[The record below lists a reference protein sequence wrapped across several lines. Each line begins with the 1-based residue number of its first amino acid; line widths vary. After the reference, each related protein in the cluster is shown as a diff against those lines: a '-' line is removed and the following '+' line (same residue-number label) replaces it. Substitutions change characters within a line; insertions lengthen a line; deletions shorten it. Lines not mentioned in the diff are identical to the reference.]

1 MPDVVW
7 TCVLI
12 NVLVGGN
19 NLTAITSLMWSSET
33 VWSPGYQANRVGSAL
48 TLLLLT
54 GRAREVSVESD
65 HDFVFGVQCC
75 FWVSGARLT
84 ATFRHIRVR
93 SGYAEQIGFT
103 LISYLL
109 QPSGCR
115 YAWFVSLLVAG
126 APCSNSATFNW
137 RADRKSR
144 IETATPVLTPA
155 HKSQKQRQI
164 KAFLLILRLGTLCV
178 LCL

>member
-1 MPDVVW
+1 MEQWDGVISRISGKQSRECPNPSSPDW
-7 TCVLI
+7 KSTRGEC
-12 NVLVGGN
+12 G
-19 NLTAITSLMWSSET
+19 TWS
-33 VWSPGYQANRVGSAL
+33 WFWYGL
-48 TLLLLT
+48 
-54 GRAREVSVESD
+54 
-65 HDFVFGVQCC
+65 VFGVQCC

-115 YAWFVSLLVAG
+115 YAWFLSLLVAG